1 MSISFD
7 KEWKEKSSIKITDG
21 WKENRT
27 TRDCNF
33 KFHFQLPLEKTTTDI
48 LTPSN
53 EATKKNN

>member
-27 TRDCNF
+27 TRDCDL
-33 KFHFQLPLEKTTTDI
+33 KFHIQLSQEKSTKHIWTTW
-48 LTPSN
+48 N
-53 EATKKNN
+53 EATKKE

>member
-7 KEWKEKSSIKITDG
+7 KEWKVKSSIKITDG
-21 WKENRT
+21 LKENRT
-27 TRDCNF
+27 SRDCNF
-33 KFHFQLPLEKTTTDI
+33 KFRFQLSQEKTTNDK